1 MNNDGYTHML
11 WARNAETDWWDWEP
25 EYRDT
30 QRPWVEH
37 LLGVDAWT
45 AKDRDAQI
53 KAKVSIKR
61 GKVTIQFDEKVMF
74 LDQWQYQ
81 LRPL

>member
-1 MNNDGYTHML
+1 
-11 WARNAETDWWDWEP
+11 
-25 EYRDT
+25 
-30 QRPWVEH
+30 
-37 LLGVDAWT
+37 VDAWK
-45 AKDRDAQI
+45 AKDRDTQI